1 MMAIVNLA
9 NRDLDPSTE
18 DEVRRIYEF
27 RHLFTLWFI
36 RLSQSILV
44 PPFGRSL
51 FSMDAGEFFQYLKH
65 NVYLWHAIVFR
76 AKDHVVKS
84 AAGHFA
90 LKRLINQDK
99 GRLQSENKGK
109 SVGMCVGDW
118 QIRA

>member
-27 RHLFTLWFI
+27 HHLFTFWFFI
-36 RLSQSILV
+36 CLSQSILM
-44 PPFGRSL
+44 PPCEISL

-65 NVYLWHAIVFR
+65 NVYLRHAIVFC

-109 SVGMCVGDW
+109 SVGMCVGD
-118 QIRA
+118 

>member
-1 MMAIVNLA
+1 MMAIVNLT

-18 DEVRRIYEF
+18 DEVRRIYE
-27 RHLFTLWFI
+27 
-36 RLSQSILV
+36 S
-44 PPFGRSL
+44 PCGRSL

-65 NVYLWHAIVFR
+65 NVYFWHAIVFR

-99 GRLQSENKGK
+99 GRLQFENKGK